1 MNVPLVSRQYSQ
13 RTALIAED
21 GRMLTYEALHASIGQ
36 LAADLPARQLVFI
49 VGENDLPTVL
59 CYLAA
64 LERGAVPLL
73 LSRSIHASTLGALY
87 DAYRPAQVLIA
98 RNAAWAPP
106 GATLVRE
113 MEDYGLYDTKAKT
126 DGSTPALHADLAML
140 LATSG
145 STGSPK
151 LVRLTATNLVAN
163 ATSIV
168 EYLGLTPDERAIT
181 SLPLNYSYGLSV
193 LNSHLRAGAS
203 VVLTNRSL
211 MDAAFWR
218 TLNAYGATSLAGVPY
233 SYDMLLRLRLA
244 RIDMPSVRTLTQAGG
259 RMRPEKLRDVAQI
272 CEKRG
277 IRFFAMYGQTEA
289 TARIAYLTPAD
300 AALKPA
306 SIGQAIPGG
315 RLSLERADGSVIETA
330 GETGELIYAGANVS
344 MGYAECAA
352 DFALPDVNRGTLRTG
367 DLAHFD
373 EDGAFFIEGRLH
385 RFLKV
390 FGIRVSLDAVE
401 QLAAELGFEC
411 AANGTDER
419 LVIHA
424 VAPDSHSNSEAAP
437 SVAWAQSLRSEL
449 AQRIGV
455 HASAIVVK
463 PLAALPRL
471 PAGKVDHACL
481 ASLS

>member
-1 MNVPLVSRQYSQ
+1 MSLVSRLYPQ
-13 RTALIAED
+13 RTALITED
-21 GRMLTYEALHASIGQ
+21 GRVLTYEALQAAIGQ
-36 LAADLPARQLVFI
+36 WAADLPARQLVFI
-49 VGENDLPTVL
+49 VGDNDLPTVL

-73 LSRSIHASTLGALY
+73 LGRSIHPGALGALY
-87 DAYRPAQVLIA
+87 DAYRPALVFIA
-98 RNAAWAPP
+98 RDAAWAPP

-113 MEDYGLYDTKAKT
+113 MEGYGLY
-126 DGSTPALHADLAML
+126 STQAAAEGMSPALHPDLALL

-151 LVRLTATNLVAN
+151 LVRLTATNLIAN

-168 EYLGLTPDERAIT
+168 EYLELTPDERAIT

-203 VVLTNRSL
+203 VVLTHRSL

-218 TLNAYGATSLAGVPY
+218 TLNAHGATSLAGVPY

-272 CEKRG
+272 CETRG
-277 IRFFAMYGQTEA
+277 IRFFPMYGQTEA
-289 TARIAYLTPAD
+289 TARIAYLAPGE
-300 AALKPA
+300 AAMKPA
-306 SIGQAIPGG
+306 SIGRAIPGG
-315 RLSLERADGSVIETA
+315 RLWLERDDGSVIETA
-330 GETGELIYAGANVS
+330 GETGELVYAGANVS

-352 DFALPDVNRGTLRTG
+352 DLALPDVNRGTLRTG
-367 DLAHFD
+367 DLARFD
-373 EDGAFFIEGRLH
+373 ADGAFFIEGRLH

-390 FGIRVSLDAVE
+390 FGIRLSLDAVE
-401 QLAAELGFEC
+401 QLASELGVEC

-424 VAPDSHSNSEAAP
+424 VAPAAHAVSEAAT
-437 SVAWAQSLRSEL
+437 SAAWAQSLRADL

-455 HASAIVVK
+455 HASAIVVN

-471 PAGKVDHACL
+471 PAGKVDYACL
-481 ASLS
+481 TSLS